1 MASLLDMLIFD
12 TVYGS
17 WILSLLLFTL
27 AIGLQQIPDLNQL
40 FADLEESVDF
50 NLDQILTQE
59 TRSSLDSFA
68 NAGLQSI
75 DYAAYINQT
84 MSQISTLTVDST
96 IETLE
101 MVQNEFI
108 TFSQVSVHPMLL
120 SVGVNTL
127 LHVLPVAAKFS

>member
-120 SVGVNTL
+120 SVEINTL

>member
-1 MASLLDMLIFD
+1 
-12 TVYGS
+12 
-17 WILSLLLFTL
+17 
-27 AIGLQQIPDLNQL
+27 L

-59 TRSSLDSFA
+59 TRSSLSSFS

-84 MSQISTLTVDST
+84 TSQISTLTVDST
-96 IETLE
+96 IGTLE

-108 TFSQVSVHPMLL
+108 TFSQVSVHLMLL
-120 SVGVNTL
+120 SVDVNTL
-127 LHVLPVAAKFS
+127 LHVLPAAAKFG

>member
-1 MASLLDMLIFD
+1 M
-12 TVYGS
+12 
-17 WILSLLLFTL
+17 
-27 AIGLQQIPDLNQL
+27 

-59 TRSSLDSFA
+59 TRSSLDSFT

-120 SVGVNTL
+120 SVEVNTL
-127 LHVLPVAAKFS
+127 LHVLSVAAKFS

>member
-1 MASLLDMLIFD
+1 
-12 TVYGS
+12 
-17 WILSLLLFTL
+17 
-27 AIGLQQIPDLNQL
+27 L

-84 MSQISTLTVDST
+84 TSQISTLTVDST
-96 IETLE
+96 IGTLE
-101 MVQNEFI
+101 TVQNGFI
-108 TFSQVSVHPMLL
+108 TFSHVSVYPMLL
-120 SVGVNTL
+120 SVEVNTL
-127 LHVLPVAAKFS
+127 LHVLSVAAKFS